1 MLGTSKLPAG
11 PFGRDWASNNKEGFT
26 TAMKTGK
33 TKLIVVLCVV
43 GVLAL
48 LALSGVYR
56 IDEGQQGLLLTFK
69 EVTGYKDPGLYWRV
83 PVIQTVEKVSTS
95 QIHTLELGFRSSG
108 VDASGSM
115 SYTDVEDEALMLTG
129 DDNLVRVEAVCQYS
143 VRDAQAY
150 LHEVQNPDETLMLAF
165 ETAMRRNIQ
174 NKELDDALLNK
185 QDIEQE
191 VLPDFQSMLD
201 SYAIGVTVREI
212 RIQNITVPTEV
223 NAAYEDVNN
232 AKNEKTRK
240 LDEAERYK
248 NEVIPAARSE
258 AYQMVQEA
266 EAYKA
271 EVVSQATGDVA
282 NFTSVYEKY
291 ALDKDITRK
300 RLMIETMEKI
310 LQNAQSK
317 TILSA
322 DSELLQLLDIEGGD
336 ASK

>member
-1 MLGTSKLPAG
+1 
-11 PFGRDWASNNKEGFT
+11 
-26 TAMKTGK
+26 
-33 TKLIVVLCVV
+33 
-43 GVLAL
+43 
-48 LALSGVYR
+48 
-56 IDEGQQGLLLTFK
+56 
-69 EVTGYKDPGLYWRV
+69 
-83 PVIQTVEKVSTS
+83 
-95 QIHTLELGFRSSG
+95 
-108 VDASGSM
+108 
-115 SYTDVEDEALMLTG
+115 
-129 DDNLVRVEAVCQYS
+129 
-143 VRDAQAY
+143 
-150 LHEVQNPDETLMLAF
+150 
-165 ETAMRRNIQ
+165 
-174 NKELDDALLNK
+174 
-185 QDIEQE
+185 
-191 VLPDFQSMLD
+191 MLD

-291 ALDKDITRK
+291 VLDKDITRK